1 MKKAESRWR
10 NQKAI
15 GEDFHGFLGN
25 WKAVGEEFLGLL
37 GNRNAVEENQILCE
51 ENWSLGEG
59 KSQFSQDILKFL
71 AVLGSRFDT
80 KFATMCA
87 HGFT

>member
-1 MKKAESRWR
+1 MNR
-10 NQKAI
+10 KAI
-15 GEDFHGFLGN
+15 KEDFRGFLGN
-25 WKAVGEEFLGLL
+25 WKAV
-37 GNRNAVEENQILCE
+37 EENRILCE

-59 KSQFSQDILKFL
+59 KSQFPQDILEFQ
-71 AVLGSRFDT
+71 AILGSRFDT